1 MKIKRP
7 KTIASYADILVLA
20 AVVVLFML
28 SPTVNKSSVNRKLY
42 TVNHRLPDKVIVYC
56 QKTLSAD
63 SLQRSLNYLEKE
75 KKEMQYYLRVHNI
88 DDDGFPLVSRYHT
101 SLEAEYRLTEQRLQQ
116 QLRQQASPAGK
127 SAQASPTRIK
137 RIAAKDR
144 PMIAV
149 CVKGGYWRGGA
160 YYLGSPITGEALV
173 RDYQGRIV
181 SVVYDADTIVSAVR
195 IDRQGIYQ
203 GQMDNTL
210 LACGQGIMDEWDGC
224 HKEGFWR
231 DDVQHGFGFDSSP
244 QHQLRIGEYRNG
256 RYLGERMKY
265 TAQRI
270 YGIDISRH
278 QHEIGRRRYG
288 INWQQMR
295 LTSFGSRHNINGQT
309 FPVSFLYIKATEGT
323 TIKNRYFPSD
333 YKAAH
338 AHNISVGAYHF
349 FSTRSSAADQARYFL
364 RNVIIHK
371 NDFPPVLDVEPSEAQ
386 IRQIGGDEELMK
398 RIRQW
403 MHIVEERTGK
413 RPILYVSQSFIR
425 QHMKQADD
433 IKQRYNV
440 WIARYGQY
448 RPDVKLLFWQLCP
461 DGKVEGITGPVD
473 VNVFNGY
480 QGQFEEF
487 KRTGFLQ

>member
-1 MKIKRP
+1 MKMKIKKKP
-7 KTIASYADILVLA
+7 FNASYADILVLA

-28 SPTVNKSSVNRKLY
+28 SPTVNRKLSTLIY
-42 TVNHRLPDKVIVYC
+42 RQPLPDKVIVYRP
-56 QKTLSAD
+56 KAISAD
-63 SLQRSLNYLEKE
+63 SLERSINYLEKE
-75 KKEMQYYLRVHNI
+75 KMEMQYYLRFHNI
-88 DDDGFPLVSRYHT
+88 DDDGFPLVSSYNTR
-101 SLEAEYRLTEQRLQQ
+101 LEEEYRLL
-116 QLRQQASPAGK
+116 LGKQAGRTTTPRS
-127 SAQASPTRIK
+127 R

-144 PMIAV
+144 PMVAV
-149 CVKGGYWRGGA
+149 CMKGGYWRGGA
-160 YYLGSPITGEALV
+160 YYLGRPISGKVLV

-181 SVVYDADTIVSAVR
+181 SAVYDADTIVTAIR

-203 GQMDNTL
+203 GQMDSTL
-210 LACGQGIMDEWDGC
+210 MACGQGIMDEWDGC

-278 QHEIGRRRYG
+278 QHEIGRRRYA

-323 TIKNRYFPSD
+323 TIKNRYFVSD

-338 AHNISVGAYHF
+338 AHKLSVGAYHF
-349 FSTRSSAADQARYFL
+349 FSTRSSAAEQARYFL
-364 RNVIIHK
+364 RHSIIRK
-371 NDFPPVLDVEPSEAQ
+371 SDFPPVLDVEPSEAQ
-386 IRQIGGDEELMK
+386 IRQIGGDAELMR

-403 MHIVEERTGK
+403 MQIVEEHTGK
-413 RPILYVSQSFIR
+413 RPILYVSQMFIR

-433 IKQRYNV
+433 IKQRYHV

-487 KRTGFLQ
+487 KRTGSL